1 MMQSRDVIGLLFMF
15 SVSSCCI
22 GFLCGVMLAE
32 KPFPDRRG
40 LKTLF
45 GALGSNAGISIV
57 DIARITS
64 SNPKQLPKVMEELE
78 RDNLVMS
85 SWTDDNPRVRLYRP
99 ASSSA

>member
-1 MMQSRDVIGLLFMF
+1 MQLADVIFLLFICSGLSWMF
-15 SVSSCCI
+15 GTMCQVVSV
-22 GFLCGVMLAE
+22 E
-32 KPFPDRRG
+32 KPLPDRRE

-64 SNPKQLPKVMEELE
+64 LSPKRLPKVMEELE
-78 RDNLVMS
+78 RDNLVTS
-85 SWTDDNPRVRLYRP
+85 SWTDDSPRVRLYRP